1 MNSRGFKEK
10 YKNLNYGMLLIKY
23 LYLINRKM
31 LIKATLLTSL
41 MTFFEFFDFPIYWP
55 LLVFYFIF
63 MTTFLCRYKIEHMIK
78 YKYIPFDFGKKTY
91 GKGKGGFK
99 DKN

>member
-1 MNSRGFKEK
+1 MVRIIGYYLK
-10 YKNLNYGMLLIKY
+10 YEY
-23 LYLINRKM
+23 RKM
-31 LIKATLLTSL
+31 LIKATLITTF

-91 GKGKGGFK
+91 GKGKSSFK